1 MGVLKNLN
9 RTVALTGLFGVLLLS
24 QPFANAASTVVEGPG
39 FKYETKDGW
48 FGTSKTTY
56 TDAFG
61 NKVEKKKGLFGGPK
75 QDVTIMGNTVQKG
88 NNINVTA
95 PNGQP
100 VIQQKKTLFGGQ
112 STKVDINPIIEGIME
127 LLNGTP

>member
-1 MGVLKNLN
+1 MGVLKNVN
-9 RTVALTGLFGVLLLS
+9 RTVLPVSLAGLLLLCG
-24 QPFANAASTVVEGPG
+24 PVALAASTVVEGPG
-39 FKYETKDGW
+39 FKYETKNGW

-61 NKVEKKKGLFGGPK
+61 NKVEKKKGIFGGPK
-75 QDVTIMGNTVQKG
+75 QDVTIMGNQVQKG

-100 VIQQKKTLFGGQ
+100 VIQQKKTIFGGQ
-112 STKVDINPIIEGIME
+112 STKVDINPVIQGIMD
-127 LLNGTP
+127 LLNGNP